1 MHKMQMI
8 GDSEYNFAEA
18 TEGFAKVEKKNQLQQ
33 LNNDLAS
40 FIGGKELQELVS
52 GSYFSPELSVPLFS
66 SWPPST
72 NKNPS
77 VKQNAMWS

>member
-1 MHKMQMI
+1 MHKMQMT

-66 SWPPST
+66 S
-72 NKNPS
+72 
-77 VKQNAMWS
+77 